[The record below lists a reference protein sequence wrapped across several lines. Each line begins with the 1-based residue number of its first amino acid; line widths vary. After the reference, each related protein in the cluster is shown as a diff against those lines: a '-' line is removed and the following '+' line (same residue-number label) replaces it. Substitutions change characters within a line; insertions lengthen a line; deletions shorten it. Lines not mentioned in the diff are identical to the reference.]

1 MEAWA
6 APSWTGKAC
15 WAPKGMQPCVTS
27 GSALT
32 LASPWENVQRPHRH
46 DILTRRKVLL
56 IFIATAL
63 PLPCE
68 VFGICDCLHLV
79 STEKHV
85 VLNWWLI
92 RKGLRLDTYFIY
104 YYFNFIHFLYLFS
117 RNREDV
123 PEDATTTVLKRQGL
137 LVAGTP
143 CASWSNGATPGR
155 MNIKGSISFHL
166 PCLLLFLQ
174 VYL

>member
-1 MEAWA
+1 MGCSFLDRQGLLSTERDA
-6 APSWTGKAC
+6 AMCDIRQCSHTGKPLGKRA
-15 WAPKGMQPCVTS
+15 ATPQT
-27 GSALT
+27 
-32 LASPWENVQRPHRH
+32 H